1 MGLEE
6 MNRLYQ
12 YYLCFGVIKW
22 VLLVIGLY
30 IGDFFS
36 MFVEVWQVCIMNV
49 DFLVIGFGGN
59 EFEYDGQEIYVYDVG
74 LLYFSECVGG
84 VFNV

>member
-22 VLLVIGLY
+22 VLLVIGSY

-59 EFEYDGQEIYVYDVG
+59 EFEYE
-74 LLYFSECVGG
+74 LK
-84 VFNV
+84 